1 MQRVKVRRLGDI
13 LPGQTHRGRLCD
25 FIPCIACKEE
35 HVRTQQSGVA
45 TRGIGFELERHR
57 KAAGMNL
64 QEVGEALGVSAS
76 TISRL
81 ENGKREPTSEEV
93 ASILTAIGVT
103 GDERGQLLEQS
114 RGQNNVGLH
123 TATLS
128 VQSRIYQ
135 EFERRATSII
145 NFELMLIPGL
155 LQTADYARA
164 AIATF
169 QFHESEG
176 EIESRVARR
185 LARQAILTR
194 RTPPDLNFILT
205 EAALRLPMGGH
216 KVMAAQV
223 RHLTEVAQRP
233 GVTIRV
239 VPAKVVAHP
248 GLTGSLVLLGFSD
261 APTVA
266 YIESRVSGV
275 FFDDSAVVHQHKMV
289 ANKLQELALN
299 NEESV
304 ELMTGIEQDL
314 RRG

>member
-1 MQRVKVRRLGDI
+1 MG
-13 LPGQTHRGRLCD
+13 
-25 FIPCIACKEE
+25 
-35 HVRTQQSGVA
+35 TQQSGVA

-64 QEVGEALGVSAS
+64 QAVGEALGVSAS

-114 RGQNNVGLH
+114 RGQNSVGLH

-135 EFERRATSII
+135 EFERRASSII
-145 NFELMLIPGL
+145 NFELMLVPGL
-155 LQTADYARA
+155 LQAADYARA

-169 QFHESEG
+169 QYHESES

-185 LARQAILTR
+185 LSRQAILTR
-194 RTPPDLNFILT
+194 RKLPNLDFILT
-205 EAALRLPMGGH
+205 EAALRLPMGGRN
-216 KVMAAQV
+216 VMASQV
-223 RHLTEVAQRP
+223 RHLVEVAERT
-233 GVTIRV
+233 GVTIQV
-239 VPAKVVAHP
+239 IPAEVATHP
-248 GLTGSLVLLGFSD
+248 GLGGSLVLLEFSD

-275 FFDDSAVVHQHKMV
+275 FFDEPAVVHQHKMV
-289 ANKLQELALN
+289 ADKLKELALGKQ
-299 NEESV
+299 ESV
-304 ELMTGIEQDL
+304 QLMARIEQDL
-314 RRG
+314 RRT